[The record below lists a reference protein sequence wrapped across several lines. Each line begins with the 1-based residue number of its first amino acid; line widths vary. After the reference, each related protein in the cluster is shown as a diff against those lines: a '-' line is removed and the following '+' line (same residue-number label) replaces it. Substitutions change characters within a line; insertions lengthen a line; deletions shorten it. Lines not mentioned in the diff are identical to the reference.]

1 MYIRFQILEKGAIPN
16 SKHEFI
22 IIKQKEKMP
31 KGTKTIKK
39 TVTERVRRHREKQTG
54 VQKKDA
60 NEAAKLRMRNIRDK
74 AKQALLEAK
83 EFLVK
88 TTAIEEF
95 KADTSGSG
103 PCCKYARKDER
114 G

>member
-1 MYIRFQILEKGAIPN
+1 
-16 SKHEFI
+16 
-22 IIKQKEKMP
+22 
-31 KGTKTIKK
+31 
-39 TVTERVRRHREKQTG
+39 
-54 VQKKDA
+54 
-60 NEAAKLRMRNIRDK
+60 MRNIRDK

-114 G
+114 K